1 MRRNQIG
8 GDLDVTG
15 TITAGGIV
23 LPDNAVRSD
32 ATIQPGANIATTK
45 LAQRVLASIPLRV
58 EDWRVHDDP
67 RAVLPNAAGGA
78 DDLYLDDGTWGTNA
92 WVLKSDDA
100 GGTTVTQYA
109 ARSCALPFEYEDG
122 ATVTIRLPGAMG
134 VISDGTA
141 TVDLEVYA
149 SDGDGTLSADLCAT
163 AAQSINSTT
172 WANKDFVITP
182 TTLTASMVL
191 FLRIAV
197 AITDAGDAAPDIAAR
212 IGDAALLCNT
222 RG

>member
-1 MRRNQIG
+1 MARNQIA

-15 TITAGGIV
+15 TFTAGGIV

-32 ATIQPGANIATTK
+32 STIQAGANIAVSK
-45 LAQRVLASIPLRV
+45 LARRVLASIPLRV

-92 WVLKSDDA
+92 WLVKSNDS
-100 GGTTVTQYA
+100 GQTSITQRA
-109 ARSCALPFEYEDG
+109 ARSLALPFEYEDG
-122 ATVTIRLPGAMG
+122 ATVTIRIPCAMQ
-134 VISDGTA
+134 VIADTSA
-141 TVDLEVYA
+141 TIDLECFA

-163 AAQSINSTT
+163 SAQSFNSAT

-191 FLRIAV
+191 FIRITV
-197 AITDAGDAAPDIAAR
+197 AIVDAATVADHVTALIS
-212 IGDAALLCNT
+212 DAALLCNT